1 MFLFYTYY
9 LIDMLLNLVMLLLFK
24 EKQDVESQHKSL
36 STFLSQDGVMEED
49 VLFVHRQIRKLS
61 NDFLA

>member
-49 VLFVHRQIRKLS
+49 VLFVHR
-61 NDFLA
+61 